1 MKTGIYSENYNEK
14 KNGYTREPLSI
25 KDILLW
31 FTITAAALCLAG
43 TSQAGS
49 VTKETQSG
57 STVTANK

>member
-1 MKTGIYSENYNEK
+1 MKTGINHESYNEK

-49 VTKETQSG
+49 VTTEQQGG
-57 STVTANK
+57 SAVTANK